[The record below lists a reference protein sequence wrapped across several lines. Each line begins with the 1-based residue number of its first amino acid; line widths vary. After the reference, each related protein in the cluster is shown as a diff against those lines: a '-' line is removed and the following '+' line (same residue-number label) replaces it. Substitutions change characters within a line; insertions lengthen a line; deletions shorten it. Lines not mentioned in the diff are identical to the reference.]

1 MTLKEIRKRRGLS
14 QTELA
19 NLVGLKQTTISQ
31 YENGSRKPDL
41 ATAVKMASSL
51 DIPLDDFANLSTFQS
66 EI

>member
-1 MTLKEIRKRRGLS
+1 MTLKEFREQKGLS

-31 YENGSRKPDL
+31 YENGSRRPNLLIAKK
-41 ATAVKMASSL
+41 TADALGMS
-51 DIPLDDFANLSTFQS
+51 LDDFACLFTFQN